1 MKRPSPASSGAS
13 AWIESVQLTEHF
25 ASRTVPKVKSTAMLS
40 AIECDMLANR
50 NLVAGDEIK
59 VFIEIELVEQKQKQV
74 AGWRPLACPGC
85 SSYPN

>member
-13 AWIESVQLTEHF
+13 AWIDSVQLTEHF
-25 ASRTVPKVKSTAMLS
+25 CVAYSAEGQIDRNAFGHRVRHASHH
-40 AIECDMLANR
+40 

-59 VFIEIELVEQKQKQV
+59 VSIEIELVEQKQKQV
-74 AGWRPLACPGC
+74 AGWRPLACPAC